1 MTARLKLSVKIDGKS
16 YQIGPW
22 TVAHELRIN
31 EKFQSKKE
39 WQRKMS
45 ELELDALLAGL
56 WIALE
61 PTDDAKATFKSEAAL
76 AAALPAQREYL
87 YLLYLK
93 LGRLSGQ
100 GFPDF
105 ERYDMEALTEAHVTE
120 INTVLREQIEKFR
133 AEQAAIEKKDDLL
146 QSTDKPTPSP

>member
-1 MTARLKLSVKIDGKS
+1 MTARLKLSVKIDGKH

-22 TVAHELRIN
+22 TVAHELRIV
-31 EKFQSKKE
+31 EKFESKKE
-39 WQRKMS
+39 WQKRMS
-45 ELELDALLAGL
+45 DLDLEALLGGL

-61 PTDDAKATFKSEAAL
+61 PTAEAAAAFKTLPDL

-105 ERYDMEALTEAHVTE
+105 ERYDMEALTEAHVAE
-120 INTVLREQIEKFR
+120 INGILRDQIEKFK
-133 AEQAAIEKKDDLL
+133 AEQAAIEKKDDS
-146 QSTDKPTPSP
+146 QQTTERPQPAP